1 MFMLRT
7 MRHRITLPL
16 AALLLTLQALG
27 SGAVALAHATERT
40 TAPAAFE
47 AHHSA
52 SCPVL
57 HDAARCALC
66 QYAGLRVAP
75 FPSAARPMPATR
87 PARPRI
93 VESRSYVSFTRHL
106 TAPPPPPPRAPPVL
120 S

>member
-1 MFMLRT
+1 MLRT

-27 SGAVALAHATERT
+27 SGAVALAHATEHT

-75 FPSAARPMPATR
+75 APAAAQAMAATR
-87 PARPRI
+87 PTRPRI
-93 VESRSYVSFTRHL
+93 VESRSHVPLTRHL
-106 TAPPPPPPRAPPVL
+106 SAPPRAPPVV

>member
-7 MRHRITLPL
+7 MRRRVTLPL
-16 AALLLTLQALG
+16 AALLLTLQGLG

-40 TAPAAFE
+40 SAPAAFE
-47 AHHSA
+47 AHHTA

-75 FPSAARPMPATR
+75 APSAAQAMAATR
-87 PARPRI
+87 PARPPI
-93 VESRSYVSFTRHL
+93 VESRSRVSFTRHL
-106 TAPPPPPPRAPPVL
+106 TAPPRAPPVL